1 MNKKLSR
8 LGIGTMT
15 AVLTSIVAAAP
26 AYAYVQPIWL
36 EVNQSY
42 YMPQNSRI
50 TRVAVTNPKIAD
62 VNIINKNAINIIALA
77 SGSTSLTVWTANGMR
92 QEFMVSVS
100 PKDSG
105 LASLIQKAIDL
116 PGVKVE
122 KVGDKV
128 LLRGTVAN
136 LREKEMAGKIAALY
150 LGERVGAEGKT
161 TTSTSSVSSINSTK
175 NNDDDDR
182 SLFSNSDI
190 KINDEEWSN
199 DKVINLLEMTNPD
212 QINIETQVVEIRNED
227 AKHLGVEYGSDTTVS
242 NPGTWYAGYTGRD
255 VTREK
260 VTSTSSDGTVTTSE
274 VSEHYDTIRNKGS
287 HWFSTNWLYTHFSQ
301 INAKI
306 HALVSE
312 GKARII
318 SRPNI
323 TTMSGKTAGI
333 LIGGKIPYP
342 KSNGSN
348 GGTSVDYENYGIEL
362 DLVKPEVDK
371 DGNVT
376 SRLYASVSR
385 LDWSNAVTVDGF
397 NMPGI
402 ASRTAETMVNVPSGM
417 TMAIGGLMNSDE
429 ADSVSGVPLLSK
441 IPLLGQLFKYHY
453 KTKDKTELLVLIT
466 PRVVNE
472 TTPAEMDKPMKKAY
486 QDMRRED
493 QLREQVNLNEPVP
506 PVEEE
511 QKVPK
516 AKKEQPEVQKPKTE
530 NAAKTVKPAAKK
542 AVKPA
547 EKPAVK
553 PLKAVKKADGPII
566 LTADDVQ
573 GM

>member
-212 QINIETQVVEIRNED
+212 QINIEAEVVELSTDDTKN
-227 AKHLGVEYGSDTTVS
+227 LGLEFGSDSTVS
-242 NPGTWYAGYTGRD
+242 SPGVYYFGTGTTYRD
-255 VTREK
+255 K
-260 VTSTSSDGTVTTSE
+260 D
-274 VSEHYDTIRNKGS
+274 KS
-287 HWFSTNWLYTHFSQ
+287 HWYSKNWLYTHFSN
-301 INAKI
+301 IYAKV
-306 HALVSE
+306 HALIDN
-312 GKARII
+312 GKGRVV

-362 DLVKPEVDK
+362 DLVKPEVDR
-371 DGNVT
+371 DGNIT

-385 LDWSNAVTVDGF
+385 LDWTNAVTVDGF

-402 ASRTAETMVNVPSGM
+402 ASRTAETMVNIPSGM
-417 TMAIGGLMNSDE
+417 TMAIGGLMNSDDS
-429 ADSVSGVPLLSK
+429 DSVSRVPVLGK
-441 IPLLGQLFKYHY
+441 IPILGELFKYHN
-453 KTKDKTELLVLIT
+453 KTRTKTELLVLIT

-472 TTPAEMDKPMKKAY
+472 TTPVAMDDPMEQAY
-486 QDMRRED
+486 RDMRQED
-493 QLREQVNLNEPVP
+493 QMRSRVNLNEPVP
-506 PVEEE
+506 PVK
-511 QKVPK
+511 QAQPK
-516 AKKEQPEVQKPKTE
+516 KPAKSAPPKVQKSK
-530 NAAKTVKPAAKK
+530 AAKDVKPTAKK
-542 AVKPA
+542 AVKPT

-553 PLKAVKKADGPII
+553 PLKAVKKADGPVIW
-566 LTADDVQ
+566 TADDVQ

>member
-1 MNKKLSR
+1 MNKKVSK

-62 VNIINKNAINIIALA
+62 VNVINKNAINIIALA

-100 PKDSG
+100 PKDTG

-150 LGERVGAEGKT
+150 LGERTGSEGQA
-161 TTSTSSVSSINSTK
+161 TSSSSSVGSMSKTK
-175 NNDDDDR
+175 TSNDDDR
-182 SLFSNSDI
+182 SLFENGDI
-190 KINDEEWSN
+190 KVDDEEWSN

-260 VTSTSSDGTVTTSE
+260 VTSTSSDGTVKTSE

-472 TTPAEMDKPMKKAY
+472 TTPVAMDSSMKKAY
-486 QDMRRED
+486 RDMRQED
-493 QLREQVNLNEPVP
+493 QMRERVNLNEPVP
-506 PVEEE
+506 PVEQTKPKQSAAKAKPEP
-511 QKVPK
+511 PK
-516 AKKEQPEVQKPKTE
+516 AKKTVKAQKPAKVQQT
-530 NAAKTVKPAAKK
+530 AAKSSK
-542 AVKPA
+542 A
-547 EKPAVK
+547 EKSTE
-553 PLKAVKKADGPII
+553 GPVI
-566 LTADDVQ
+566 LTADDIQ
-573 GM
+573 RM

>member
-100 PKDSG
+100 PKDTG

-136 LREKEMAGKIAALY
+136 LREKEMAGKIAAVY
-150 LGERVGAEGKT
+150 LGERAGSEGESSKSS
-161 TTSTSSVSSINSTK
+161 STNGSMSSTK
-175 NNDDDDR
+175 TDHDDDR
-182 SLFSNSDI
+182 ALFKNEDI
-190 KINDEEWSN
+190 KIHDDEWSN

-212 QINIETQVVEIRNED
+212 QINIEAQIVEIRNED
-227 AKHLGVEYGSDTTVS
+227 KKNLGIEYG
-242 NPGTWYAGYTGRD
+242 G
-255 VTREK
+255 
-260 VTSTSSDGTVTTSE
+260 STNYDGTYTMATGTT
-274 VSEHYDTIRNKGS
+274 YRNKDRG
-287 HWFSTNWLYTHFSQ
+287 HWYSRNWLYTHFSN
-301 INAKI
+301 INARI
-306 HALVSE
+306 NALVKD
-312 GKARII
+312 GKARVI

-333 LIGGKIPYP
+333 RIGGQVPYREID
-342 KSNGSN
+342 SNGNS
-348 GGTSVDYENYGIEL
+348 SVKLQPYGIEL
-362 DLVKPEVDK
+362 DLVNPDVDQ
-371 DGNVT
+371 DGNIT
-376 SRLYASVSR
+376 SRLVASVSR
-385 LDWSNAVTVDGF
+385 LNWNNAIDG
-397 NMPGI
+397 NPGI
-402 ASRTAETMVNVPSGM
+402 DERTAETMVNIPSGM
-417 TMAIGGLMNSDE
+417 TMVIGGLMNSDDE
-429 ADSVSGVPLLSK
+429 ESIKSVPVLSK
-441 IPLLGQLFKYHY
+441 IPVLGELFKYHDR
-453 KTKDKTELLVLIT
+453 TKDKTELLVLIT

-472 TTPAEMDKPMKKAY
+472 TTPVAMDDPMEKAY
-486 QDMRRED
+486 RDMRQED
-493 QLREQVNLNEPVP
+493 QMRSRVNLNEPVP
-506 PVEEE
+506 PIE
-511 QKVPK
+511 QTKPKKPMKSVPPK
-516 AKKEQPEVQKPKTE
+516 VQKEK
-530 NAAKTVKPAAKK
+530 AAKDVRPASEKM
-542 AVKPA
+542 VKPA
-547 EKPAVK
+547 EKPVVK
-553 PLKAVKKADGPII
+553 ALKATKKVDGPVI